1 MGRQLSDPLR
11 QAILKT
17 IQRKSPVPIWVIG
30 TSMGTISAAAA
41 AIRDTEQQIA
51 GVVLT
56 SSILAYKVPGAVPT
70 QKLSMIRVPTLVVD
84 LIANWIIRPVE

>member
-1 MGRQLSDPLR
+1 LGDRNQHGHHLCGGSGL
-11 QAILKT
+11 
-17 IQRKSPVPIWVIG
+17 
-30 TSMGTISAAAA
+30 
-41 AIRDTEQQIA
+41 RDTEQRIA

-56 SSILAYKVPGAVPT
+56 SSILACKVPGAVPT